1 MLSDKV
7 CKSFTLDKEV
17 YEKLYML
24 KEYRNI
30 NLSAYVNKLLNEAL
44 ENVEVSNI
52 SNRREF

>member
-7 CKSFTLDKEV
+7 CKSFTIDKKV

-24 KEYRNI
+24 KVQRNI

>member
-17 YEKLYML
+17 YGKLYML

-30 NLSAYVNKLLNEAL
+30 NLSAFVNKLLKEEL
-44 ENVEVSNI
+44 KYVELGNVNNKELK
-52 SNRREF
+52 

>member
-30 NLSAYVNKLLNEAL
+30 NLSAYVNKLLKEEL
-44 ENVEVSNI
+44 KYVELGTVN
-52 SNRREF
+52 NKELK